1 MKMYTYDEVS
11 QAALQYFNN
20 DNLAATTWINK
31 YARRDKD
38 GNLLDLTPDDMH
50 KRMAKAFAE
59 IEEKYRHKLNPD
71 DNLKLSEY
79 GYSREELTEEKIYNL
94 FKNFKYVIPAGSV
107 MSGIG
112 NYAPVSLS
120 NCFIAGTKVLTKT
133 GLKNIENIQIGEYV
147 LSDDGEYHK
156 VVNTLSRDYSG
167 DLYKFESTE
176 IYEPIICTPNHKFLT
191 NHGWKRADRIL
202 APGSKQIRSVD
213 KLKIAYTENN
223 IFAHNGEGS
232 IIDLTEGYIPSEN
245 QILLENGN
253 KISLDQHFIGGNN
266 AHSHKQTFE
275 LNKTFEFDSDFAYFV
290 GRWLGDGSITR
301 RKGKRNHEILQIVFN
316 ATTEKDAF
324 ERCKEIGERKFGLK
338 ANVCITKQNVIAL
351 RFNSELIGS
360 WFYRE
365 FGEKC
370 DGKHIPDKYNGNL
383 NMLLG
388 LCDSD
393 GCVYG
398 HGGFKLFLK
407 NDNLISWARLT
418 MYLNNIN
425 ASAIHQRKNEGY
437 YSVGFEVTVNQATSK
452 LNKYLTK
459 QYADNRREEYIR
471 DITNDYAQ
479 IQSVEILEN
488 QNVKVYNLSVED
500 THTYNV
506 NGVFCHNCWVISG
519 PEDSLD
525 DIFRV
530 CNEQSQLMKR
540 RGGVGFDISNLRPSG
555 ATVNNSAKSSTG
567 AASFMDLFSHV
578 TNTIAQNG
586 RRGALML
593 SIHIQHPDSQLF
605 IEKKQ
610 DLSKVTGANVSVQ
623 IDDEFMECV
632 KADKDYFQVWPIN
645 AAVNDELT
653 HRENKLNSYNEYEYN
668 KMYPMV
674 YTDKSKFSSVVKQGY
689 IKKIKAKELWDK
701 LIHCAWNTAEPG
713 IIFQTKHHNYSPDGV
728 YPSFRGTCT
737 NPCVTGDTKLHT
749 NIGELEI
756 KDVIDRINNG
766 EEIKVL
772 SYDNINDT
780 VEYQQVNSG
789 CLTRENANI
798 IEIETED
805 GNKLRLTP
813 DHKVYTE
820 NRGYIQASELTKD
833 DILLSI

>member
-120 NCFIAGTKVLTKT
+120 
-133 GLKNIENIQIGEYV
+133 
-147 LSDDGEYHK
+147 
-156 VVNTLSRDYSG
+156 
-167 DLYKFESTE
+167 
-176 IYEPIICTPNHKFLT
+176 
-191 NHGWKRADRIL
+191 
-202 APGSKQIRSVD
+202 
-213 KLKIAYTENN
+213 
-223 IFAHNGEGS
+223 
-232 IIDLTEGYIPSEN
+232 
-245 QILLENGN
+245 
-253 KISLDQHFIGGNN
+253 
-266 AHSHKQTFE
+266 
-275 LNKTFEFDSDFAYFV
+275 
-290 GRWLGDGSITR
+290 
-301 RKGKRNHEILQIVFN
+301 
-316 ATTEKDAF
+316 
-324 ERCKEIGERKFGLK
+324 
-338 ANVCITKQNVIAL
+338 
-351 RFNSELIGS
+351 
-360 WFYRE
+360 
-365 FGEKC
+365 
-370 DGKHIPDKYNGNL
+370 
-383 NMLLG
+383 
-388 LCDSD
+388 
-393 GCVYG
+393 
-398 HGGFKLFLK
+398 
-407 NDNLISWARLT
+407 
-418 MYLNNIN
+418 
-425 ASAIHQRKNEGY
+425 
-437 YSVGFEVTVNQATSK
+437 
-452 LNKYLTK
+452 
-459 QYADNRREEYIR
+459 
-471 DITNDYAQ
+471 
-479 IQSVEILEN
+479 
-488 QNVKVYNLSVED
+488 
-500 THTYNV
+500 
-506 NGVFCHNCWVISG
+506 NCWVISG

-653 HRENKLNSYNEYEYN
+653 HRENKLNSYDEYEYN

>member
-1 MKMYTYDEVS
+1 MTIYTQDEVLL
-11 QAALQYFNN
+11 AALQYFNN
-20 DNLAATTWINK
+20 DNLAATTWMNK
-31 YARRDKD
+31 YARRDKE

-50 KRMAKAFAE
+50 RRMAKAFAE
-59 IEEKYRHKLNPD
+59 IEEKYRHALNPD

-94 FKNFKYVIPAGSV
+94 FKDFKYVIPAGSV

-112 NYAPVSLS
+112 NFAPVSLS
-120 NCFIAGTKVLTKT
+120 NC
-133 GLKNIENIQIGEYV
+133 
-147 LSDDGEYHK
+147 
-156 VVNTLSRDYSG
+156 
-167 DLYKFESTE
+167 
-176 IYEPIICTPNHKFLT
+176 
-191 NHGWKRADRIL
+191 
-202 APGSKQIRSVD
+202 
-213 KLKIAYTENN
+213 
-223 IFAHNGEGS
+223 
-232 IIDLTEGYIPSEN
+232 
-245 QILLENGN
+245 
-253 KISLDQHFIGGNN
+253 
-266 AHSHKQTFE
+266 
-275 LNKTFEFDSDFAYFV
+275 
-290 GRWLGDGSITR
+290 
-301 RKGKRNHEILQIVFN
+301 
-316 ATTEKDAF
+316 
-324 ERCKEIGERKFGLK
+324 
-338 ANVCITKQNVIAL
+338 
-351 RFNSELIGS
+351 
-360 WFYRE
+360 
-365 FGEKC
+365 
-370 DGKHIPDKYNGNL
+370 
-383 NMLLG
+383 
-388 LCDSD
+388 
-393 GCVYG
+393 
-398 HGGFKLFLK
+398 
-407 NDNLISWARLT
+407 
-418 MYLNNIN
+418 
-425 ASAIHQRKNEGY
+425 
-437 YSVGFEVTVNQATSK
+437 
-452 LNKYLTK
+452 
-459 QYADNRREEYIR
+459 
-471 DITNDYAQ
+471 
-479 IQSVEILEN
+479 
-488 QNVKVYNLSVED
+488 
-500 THTYNV
+500 
-506 NGVFCHNCWVISG
+506 WVING
-519 PEDSLD
+519 PGDSLEE
-525 DIFRV
+525 IFRV

-653 HRENKLNSYNEYEYN
+653 HSGNKLNSYDEYEYD
-668 KMYPMV
+668 KMYPMI
-674 YTDKSKFSSVVKQGY
+674 YTDKSKMSSIVKQGY
-689 IKKIKAKELWDK
+689 IKKIKAKELWNK

-713 IIFQTKHHNYSPDGV
+713 IIFQTRHHDYSPDGV

-789 CLTRENANI
+789 YLTRENANI

-833 DILLSI
+833 DILLSL